1 MKTKRFMPAM
11 ALAIAFGLVAGACGD
26 DDESAETTETTAA
39 ATETTEAE
47 ETTETTAAAEGDGGE
62 ASDVEGDVFVT
73 GSSTVEPI
81 SVRVA
86 ENFESVAPG
95 VNVSVEG
102 PGTGDGFVKFCAGEA
117 DISDASRAI
126 KDEEIAD
133 CEANGVEF
141 IEITVAYDGLTV
153 ITNPAND
160 AIACLSFEDLYALM
174 GPESTGFS
182 SWADAQALATELG
195 STTTFPDAPLDI
207 TAPGTESGTY
217 DTFVELVIEAAGE
230 ARVEAGAISEDDVA
244 ALRPDYASSADDN
257 TIVSN
262 IEASETSLGFV
273 GFAFAEEAGDLLKE
287 LEVDGGDGCVAPSPE
302 TIADGSYPI
311 SRPLFIYVSASAA
324 GENPAVAAYVSFYLE
339 QLTEAPAEVGYVTLD
354 DATLEASRAAW
365 ADAGF

>member
-1 MKTKRFMPAM
+1 M
-11 ALAIAFGLVAGACGD
+11 ALAIAFGLVAAACGD

-47 ETTETTAAAEGDGGE
+47 ETTETTEAAEGDGGE
-62 ASDVEGDVFVT
+62 TSDVEGDVFVT

-81 SVRVA
+81 SVKVA
-86 ENFESVAPG
+86 ENFEAVAPN

-117 DISDASRAI
+117 DVQDASRPI
-126 KDEEIAD
+126 KDEEAAD
-133 CEANGVEF
+133 CEAAGIEYVE
-141 IEITVAYDGLTV
+141 IKVAYDGLAV

-160 AIACLSFEDLYALM
+160 AITCLSLEDLYALF

-217 DTFVELVIEAAGE
+217 DAFLEIALGDILEARIEAG
-230 ARVEAGAISEDDVA
+230 VITEDDEG
-244 ALRPDYASSADDN
+244 LRPDYASSADDN
-257 TIVSN
+257 TIISN

-273 GFAFAEEAGDLLKE
+273 GLAFAEEAGDLVKE
-287 LEVDGGDGCVAPSPE
+287 LEIDGGDGCVAPNAE
-302 TIADGSYPI
+302 TTASGEYPI
-311 SRPLFIYVSASAA
+311 ARDLFIYVSVTAA
-324 GENPAVAAYVSFYLE
+324 QENPAVAAFVDFYVS
-339 QLTEAPAEVGYVTLD
+339 QLATVAAEVGYVTMSD
-354 DATLEASRAAW
+354 DDLAAAEAAW
-365 ADAGF
+365 ADAAS

>member
-39 ATETTEAE
+39 VTETTEAE
-47 ETTETTAAAEGDGGE
+47 ETTETTAAPEGEG
-62 ASDVEGDVFVT
+62 SDVEGDVFVT

-81 SVRVA
+81 SVKVA
-86 ENFESVAPG
+86 ENFESVAPN

-126 KDEEIAD
+126 KDAEAED
-133 CEANGVEF
+133 CAANGIEYV
-141 IEITVAYDGLTV
+141 EITVAYDGMAV
-153 ITNPAND
+153 ITNPANE
-160 AIACLSFEDLYALM
+160 AIECLSFEDLYALM

-182 SWADAQALATELG
+182 SWADAQALATEMG

-217 DTFVELVIEAAGE
+217 DSFVELVIEAAGE
-230 ARVEAGAISEDDVA
+230 ARVEGGFISEDDVA

-262 IEASETSLGFV
+262 IEASDTSLGFV

-287 LEVDGGDGCVAPSPE
+287 IEVDGGDGCIAPTAE
-302 TIADGSYPI
+302 TIADGTYPI
-311 SRPLFIYVSASAA
+311 ARPLFIYVSVAA
-324 GENPAVAAYVSFYLE
+324 ATENPAVAAFVSFYLE